1 MSFGFEASNSSGK
14 TTISS
19 AYQMWKFGGKCSVS
33 YDDGNTLFRS
43 LTYKCPS
50 LFTEGIRPLM
60 FVTLADGSSARIVIG
75 RFYLTAAGNDP
86 LTWHLDVRIANSG
99 PTLPEVYCFYQDDS
113 ILDISADEHGLRIFS
128 EENTLIFDS
137 GWPKN
142 KLLNIKELIPVD
154 ASAGQQFTT
163 ISIAKPALLFRF
175 YYHYVQYSH
184 YDAGVYWYYRYNLTI
199 TRAGNTYTV
208 VKAAIAAHS
217 ADGAGYGTI
226 ESFDGRIHYLPIID
240 AADYD

>member
-1 MSFGFEASNSSGK
+1 MSFGFEARNSSGK

-60 FVTLADGSSARIVIG
+60 FVSLADGSSARVVIG
-75 RFYLTAAGNDP
+75 RFYLAAAGNDP

-99 PTLPEVYCFYQDDS
+99 STLPDVYCFYQDGS
-113 ILDISADEHGLRIFS
+113 IIETSADEWGLRIFLD
-128 EENTLIFDS
+128 ENTLIFDS

-142 KLLNIKELIPVD
+142 KLLSIKEIIPVE

-163 ISIAKPALLFRF
+163 ISIVKPALLFRF
-175 YYHYVQYSH
+175 YYHYIQYSH
-184 YDAGVYWYYRYNLTI
+184 YDAGVYWYYRYNLSI
-199 TRAGNTYTV
+199 SRAGNTYDI
-208 VKAAIAAHS
+208 VKTAIAAL
-217 ADGAGYGTI
+217 AGNGTGDGTI
-226 ESFDGRIHYLPIID
+226 ESFDGRTHYLPIID
-240 AADYD
+240 GADYD